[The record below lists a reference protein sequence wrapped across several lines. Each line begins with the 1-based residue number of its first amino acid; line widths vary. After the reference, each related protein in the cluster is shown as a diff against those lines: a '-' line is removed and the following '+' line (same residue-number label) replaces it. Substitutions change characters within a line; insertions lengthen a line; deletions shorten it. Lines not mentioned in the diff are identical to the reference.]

1 MRLGRVIGNV
11 VSVIKHEG
19 LDGIKLVIVEP
30 IDEDGKPKGPPLI
43 LADYLNAADGNVVFW
58 IEDGS
63 TICKWV
69 GIRSIPLRGCIIGIV
84 DQIDM
89 HQSNKVLEG

>member
-11 VSVIKHEG
+11 VSVIKHEK

-30 IDEDGKPKGPPLI
+30 IDVQGKPKGSAHI
-43 LADYLNAADGNVVFW
+43 LADYLNAADGNIVFW
-58 IEDGS
+58 IEDGA

-69 GIRSIPLRGCIIGIV
+69 KTRSIPLRGCVIGIV
-84 DQIDM
+84 DKIDT
-89 HQSNKVLEG
+89 QKTGKVLEG